1 MTVKECK
8 QNKTC
13 DVTSHQKR
21 WSKRVLDAS
30 ILWRYLRLTLN
41 ILSWYWHKYE
51 DTDERNASPLKGKA
65 ACGHRVRDWGG
76 EEEGWGRWCGG
87 ASLCLTMRGL
97 HQRKQGTLLFKS
109 WSVLA
114 DATAKGGM
122 PPRHELCIEFQVA
135 YLECGREY
143 NRSAFL
149 TSWLGVSRKKMLSR
163 QTFLSPACFFDLGI
177 C

>member
-1 MTVKECK
+1 MRSPGQRLGGKWRGEVD
-8 QNKTC
+8 
-13 DVTSHQKR
+13 DVGGPPF
-21 WSKRVLDAS
+21 
-30 ILWRYLRLTLN
+30 
-41 ILSWYWHKYE
+41 
-51 DTDERNASPLKGKA
+51 ASP
-65 ACGHRVRDWGG
+65 W
-76 EEEGWGRWCGG
+76 
-87 ASLCLTMRGL
+87 RGL

-135 YLECGREY
+135 YLECGRKGREY

-149 TSWLGVSRKKMLSR
+149 TSWLGVSRKKM
-163 QTFLSPACFFDLGI
+163 QTLLSPACCFDLGI